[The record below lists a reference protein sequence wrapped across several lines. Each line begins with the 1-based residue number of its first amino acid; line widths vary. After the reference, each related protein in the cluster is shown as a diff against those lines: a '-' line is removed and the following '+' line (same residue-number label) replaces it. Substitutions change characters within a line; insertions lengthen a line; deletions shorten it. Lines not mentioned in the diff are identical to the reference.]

1 MPTVEP
7 EPRAKEDGITTFTSI
22 SLYRLDS
29 SRRCE
34 YASRCTLVHKMSI
47 RQEIHFE
54 SGLLTVDASGE
65 FSLEEA
71 QRAFLEMLGAVA
83 QYKAKKVLFDGRK
96 LKGKPQTLERFYYG
110 HFAATETM
118 RLSNEHRIAPRFA
131 YVIHQPLRDPHRFGE
146 TVAVNRGMMVK
157 TFETP
162 QEAFERLKL
171 TPAKKP
177 AAADA

>member
-1 MPTVEP
+1 
-7 EPRAKEDGITTFTSI
+7 
-22 SLYRLDS
+22 
-29 SRRCE
+29 
-34 YASRCTLVHKMSI
+34 MSI

-96 LKGKPQTLERFYYG
+96 LKGKPETLERFYYG

-118 RLSNEHRIAPRFA
+118 RLVREHRIAPRFA

-162 QEAFERLKL
+162 QEAFEWLKL